1 MTRVRPAPEGS
12 APPVPLLAIL
22 GPTGVG
28 KTRLAVALGEHWP
41 IEIVSVDSRQVYR
54 RMDIGTAKPTPEE
67 RRAVR
72 HHLVDV
78 VEPDEGYDAARFAR
92 EAAEAILAARS
103 RGRWPVLVGG
113 TGLYYRA
120 LVRGLLPRP
129 PADPALRASLRAE
142 AREAGPEALHRRLQG
157 LDPDAA
163 ARLHPRDALRVS
175 RALEVALQTGRP
187 ALQTGAGAWAETA
200 RSPGY
205 RVTAVGV
212 TAPRPALY
220 AALDARVDRML
231 SDGLLEEVRALL
243 LAGFAPTLPAMQG
256 IGYRHLVPVA
266 ERRGDLEAAR
276 ATMKRDTR
284 RYAKRQWTWFARE
297 PEVAWVETRPGD
309 VAGALANIKKIVE
322 QSHIFNYPGPAC
334 RA

>member
-1 MTRVRPAPEGS
+1 MTPI
-12 APPVPLLAIL
+12 PLLAIL

-54 RMDIGTAKPTPEE
+54 RMDIGTAKPTAAE
-67 RRAVR
+67 RRSVR
-72 HHLVDV
+72 HHLIDV

-92 EAAEAILAARS
+92 EAAAAVDAARS

-113 TGLYYRA
+113 TGLYYRV

-129 PADPALRASLRAE
+129 PADPVLRASLRAE
-142 AREAGPEALHRRLQG
+142 VRTLGPEALHRRLSA

-175 RALEVALQTGRP
+175 RALEVVVQTGRP
-187 ALQTGAGAWAETA
+187 SRRSGAGAWEETPAE
-200 RSPGY
+200 PKY
-205 RVTAVGV
+205 RVVAVGL

-231 SDGLLEEVRALL
+231 AEGLMEEVRALL
-243 LAGFAPTLPAMQG
+243 DAGFSPTLAAMHG

-266 ERRGDLEAAR
+266 RGAERLETAA
-276 ATMKRDTR
+276 AAMKRDTR

-297 PEVAWVETRPGD
+297 PGLSWIAREPGEV
-309 VAGALANIKKIVE
+309 GAALSEIKKIVE
-322 QSHIFNYPGPAC
+322 
-334 RA
+334 RARLFEYAD

>member
-1 MTRVRPAPEGS
+1 MSTALNGGT
-12 APPVPLLAIL
+12 PPIPLLAIL

-41 IEIVSVDSRQVYR
+41 IEVVSVDSRQVYR

-78 VEPDEGYDAARFAR
+78 VEPDAGYDAGRFAR
-92 EAAEAILAARS
+92 EAAGAIAAARS

-142 AREAGPEALHRRLQG
+142 ARTAGPGALHRRLQA

-187 ALQTGAGAWAETA
+187 ALQTGAGAWGEATAE
-200 RSPGY
+200 PGY
-205 RVTAVGV
+205 RVVAVGL

-220 AALDARVDRML
+220 EALDARVDRML
-231 SDGLLEEVRALL
+231 SEGLLAEVRALL
-243 LAGFAPTLPAMQG
+243 EAGFASTLPAMQG

-266 ERRGDLEAAR
+266 EKGGDLEAAR
-276 ATMKRDTR
+276 VTMKRDTR
-284 RYAKRQWTWFARE
+284 RYAKRQWTWFTRE
-297 PEVAWVETRPGD
+297 PDLVWVETRPGD
-309 VAGALANIKKIVE
+309 VVGALADIKKIVE
-322 QSHIFNYPGPAC
+322 RTHIFG
-334 RA
+334 

>member
-1 MTRVRPAPEGS
+1 VTRVSPALDGG
-12 APPVPLLAIL
+12 APPIPLLAIL

-28 KTRLAVALGEHWP
+28 KTRLAIALGEHWP
-41 IEIVSVDSRQVYR
+41 IEVVSVDSRQVYR
-54 RMDIGTAKPTPEE
+54 RMDIGTAKPSPEE

-78 VEPDEGYDAARFAR
+78 VEPDAGYDAGRFAR
-92 EAAEAILAARS
+92 EAAVAIVAARS

-129 PADPALRASLRAE
+129 PPDPALRASLQAE
-142 AREAGPEALHRRLQG
+142 ARTAGPGALHRRLQA

-175 RALEVALQTGRP
+175 RALEVVLQTGRP
-187 ALQTGAGAWAETA
+187 ALQTGAGAWGEGTAE
-200 RSPGY
+200 PGY
-205 RVTAVGV
+205 RVVAVGL

-220 AALDARVDRML
+220 EALDARVDRML
-231 SDGLLEEVRALL
+231 SEGLVDEVRALL
-243 LAGFAPTLPAMQG
+243 AAGFAPTLPAMQG

-266 ERRGDLEAAR
+266 ERGGDLEAAR

-284 RYAKRQWTWFARE
+284 RYAKRQWTWFSRE
-297 PEVAWVETRPGD
+297 PDLSWVETRPGD
-309 VAGALANIKKIVE
+309 VAGALADIKKIVE
-322 QSHIFNYPGPAC
+322 RTHIFDYPG
-334 RA
+334 

>member
-1 MTRVRPAPEGS
+1 VVPAQE
-12 APPVPLLAIL
+12 APAAPVPLLAIL

-28 KTRLAVALGEHWP
+28 KTRLAVALGERWP
-41 IEIVSVDSRQVYR
+41 IEVVSVDSRQVYR

-78 VEPDEGYDAARFAR
+78 VEPDEDYDAARFAR
-92 EAAEAILAARS
+92 EAAAAIADA
-103 RGRWPVLVGG
+103 RGRGRRPVLVGG
-113 TGLYYRA
+113 TGLYYRV

-129 PADPALRASLRAE
+129 PADRALRASLQAE
-142 AREAGPEALHRRLQG
+142 VRSAGPEALHRRLQA

-175 RALEVALQTGRP
+175 RALEVAVQTGHP
-187 ALQTGAGAWAETA
+187 AVTSGAGAWREPAGTLA
-200 RSPGY
+200 Y
-205 RVTAVGV
+205 RVVAVGL

-220 AALDARVDRML
+220 GALDARVDRML
-231 SDGLLEEVRALL
+231 AAGLLDEVRALL
-243 LAGFAPTLPAMQG
+243 EAGLSPALPAMQG
-256 IGYRHLVPVA
+256 IGYRHLASVA
-266 ERRGDLEAAR
+266 ETGRGLDAAI

-297 PEVAWVETRPGD
+297 PEVTWIEARPFD
-309 VAGALANIKKIVE
+309 IAGPLAEIEKIVE
-322 QSHIFNYPGPAC
+322 RTGVFD
-334 RA
+334 

>member
-1 MTRVRPAPEGS
+1 MTRVSPALDGG
-12 APPVPLLAIL
+12 PPPIPLLAIL

-41 IEIVSVDSRQVYR
+41 IEVVSVDSRQVYR

-67 RRAVR
+67 RRTVR

-78 VEPDEGYDAARFAR
+78 VEPDDSYDAARFAR
-92 EAAEAILAARS
+92 EADIAIAGARS

-129 PADPALRASLRAE
+129 PADLALRATLLAEVRA
-142 AREAGPEALHRRLQG
+142 AGPEALHRRLQA

-187 ALQTGAGAWAETA
+187 ALRTGAGAWAAAA
-200 RSPGY
+200 RRPGY
-205 RVTAVGV
+205 RVVAVGL

-220 AALDARVDRML
+220 AALDVRVDRML
-231 SDGLLEEVRALL
+231 SEGLLDEVRVLL
-243 LAGFAPTLPAMQG
+243 EAGFAPTLPAMQG
-256 IGYRHLVPVA
+256 IGYRHLAPVA
-266 ERRGDLEAAR
+266 ERGEGLEAAR

-284 RYAKRQWTWFARE
+284 RYAKRQWTWFAAE
-297 PEVAWVETRPGD
+297 PDLAWIETRPGD
-309 VAGALANIKKIVE
+309 VAGALAGIKKIVE
-322 QSHIFNYPGPAC
+322 QTRAFEYPG
-334 RA
+334 